1 MATWEPVD
9 TDYDKIGD
17 EDYMWDDD
25 VIKDLELR
33 FNKLREYNETLNEST
48 DEDTIEMTEKTK
60 DALKR
65 DTIELVA
72 NQIYDKLTIFFN
84 NDRKRFGIQG
94 VEPIIEPMREY
105 RNFKLTKDGKL
116 SYKYKRT
123 VIDLGN
129 INDRLKAPWEIRK
142 LGFAKLRL
150 MGFTNITDEDANPYR
165 TKYKV
170 AREEVMKLNENLDE
184 RSKAIESSSTT
195 DAEAIEMIEVTSKD
209 IDATVKDVEQ
219 DTSFIEPSDRDK
231 LLPLRELEGLDKQL
245 RTIKG
250 SLKVAIA
257 KRIDLE
263 GRIKHEERKL
273 NEIQDPAYSDDQRY
287 MIEGRLKR
295 LRGELTERNKEI
307 DILKGEASKQINQ
320 IRGSITK
327 FLDKET
333 GTLGERIRT
342 LFKEQGITIVSILTA
357 VGMTIGVLIEA
368 LLGGPTVSTTTSGST
383 PADGGD
389 KKGGAREWIKNK
401 LKALSQLLGKLAD
414 KALASLPGI
423 IGSIISWI
431 LDRAKE
437 VIGWLSQN
445 LWAFIT
451 GVGVLIYTYFMTK
464 TNRR

>member
-1 MATWEPVD
+1 MATWEPD
-9 TDYDKIGD
+9 EIDYDKIGD
-17 EDYMWDDD
+17 EDYKWDDD

-33 FNKLREYNETLNEST
+33 FNKLREFNETLNEST
-48 DEDTIEMTEKTK
+48 DENTIEMTEITK
-60 DALKR
+60 NSLKR

-94 VEPIIEPMREY
+94 GKPIIDPVREY
-105 RNFKLTKDGKL
+105 QNFKLNRNGKL
-116 SYKYKRT
+116 SYVYKRM

-129 INDRLKAPWEIRK
+129 INNRLKAPWEIRK
-142 LGFAKLRL
+142 LGFNKLRL
-150 MGFTNITDEDANPYR
+150 MGFTSIRDEDTRPYR
-165 TKYKV
+165 TKYKK

-184 RSKAIESSSTT
+184 RSKAIESSSMT
-195 DAEAIEMIEVTSKD
+195 DAEVIEMIEVTSKD

-219 DTSFIEPSDRDK
+219 DTSFIESSERDK

-257 KRIDLE
+257 KRVDLNA
-263 GRIKHEERKL
+263 RIEHEEQKL
-273 NEIQDPAYSDDQRY
+273 SEIQDPKYSDDQRD
-287 MIEGRLKR
+287 MIEGRINK

-327 FLDKET
+327 FLDKEM

-357 VGMTIGVLIEA
+357 IGMAIGVLIEA
-368 LLGGPTVSTTTSGST
+368 LLGGPSMSTPTSGGTTTS
-383 PADGGD
+383 D
-389 KKGGAREWIKNK
+389 KNGGAREWIKNK
-401 LKALSQLLGKLAD
+401 LKALSQLSGKLAD

-423 IGSIISWI
+423 IGSILSWI
-431 LDRAKE
+431 LNRAKE
-437 VIGWLSQN
+437 VVGWLSQN
-445 LWAFIT
+445 LWALIT
-451 GVGVLIYTYFMTK
+451 GVGVLIYTYFMT
-464 TNRR
+464 NRR